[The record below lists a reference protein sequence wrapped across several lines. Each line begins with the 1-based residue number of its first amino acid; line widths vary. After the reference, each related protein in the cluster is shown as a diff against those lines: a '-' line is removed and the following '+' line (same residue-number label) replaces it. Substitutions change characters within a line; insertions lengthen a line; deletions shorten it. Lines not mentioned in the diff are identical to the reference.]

1 MQAKVHHYPEGE
13 MTRHLKELLHG
24 TGEIRGDLE
33 KRLAGDFGVAGA
45 FLTTSATAALEL
57 ALMALDL
64 APGDEVL
71 LPAYTFVA
79 CATAVVRAGGRP
91 VFCDITPDAF
101 CMDPASIESKLTAR
115 SRAILAVH
123 YGGVPAEIE
132 TLSAFGLPVIED
144 AAHAFM
150 GKKGDRNLGT
160 LGDFGAF
167 SFHHTKDLSTGE
179 GGLLLVRDAEVY
191 RRTRLC
197 FDKGTN
203 RAAFDAGEVE
213 RYTWVS
219 PGSSFA
225 MNDLTA
231 GLLGYQL
238 EEVENLR
245 RRRAEIARRYDEGLA
260 GTNFTLQDRRGEDH
274 LSHHLYP
281 VLVRRG
287 GDRDGLIAHLKQLG
301 IPASFHYVPLHT
313 SPMARTLGIQ
323 TELPVTEDVAA
334 RLVRLPIH
342 GHMTDDDVDRV
353 IRALVDHQK
362 KRK

>member
-1 MQAKVHHYPEGE
+1 MQAKAHHYPEKKII
-13 MTRHLKELLHG
+13 RHLSAFLHG
-24 TGEIRGDLE
+24 KGEIRSALE
-33 KRLAGDFGVAGA
+33 KELAGDFGVAGA

-64 APGDEVL
+64 SPGDEVL
-71 LPAYTFVA
+71 LPSFTFVA
-79 CATAVVRAGGRP
+79 CATAVLRAGGTP
-91 VFCDITPDAF
+91 VFCDITADTF
-101 CMDPASIESKLTAR
+101 CIDPRSVASKVTDQ

-123 YGGVPAEIE
+123 YGGVPADLEA
-132 TLSAFGLPVIED
+132 LSALGLPVLED

-150 GKKGDRNLGT
+150 GRRGKRYLGT
-160 LGDFGAF
+160 IGDFGAF

-179 GGLLLVRDAEVY
+179 GGLLLVKDAERY
-191 RRTRLC
+191 RQARLL

-219 PGSSFA
+219 EGGSFA

-231 GLLGYQL
+231 GLVQVQL
-238 EEVENLR
+238 PEVEALR
-245 RRRAEIARRYDEGLA
+245 RRRAEIAARYDAAVVHLSLTAQKG
-260 GTNFTLQDRRGEDH
+260 RGAIQ

-281 VLVRRG
+281 VLV
-287 GDRDGLIAHLKQLG
+287 DRPADREGLIAHLRDRG

-313 SPMARTLGIQ
+313 APMARSLGIQ
-323 TELPVTEDVAA
+323 TVLPVTDDVAA

-342 GHMTDDDVDRV
+342 GHMTDDEVDRV
-353 IRALVDHQK
+353 IQALVDHEK

>member
-1 MQAKVHHYPEGE
+1 MQAKVHRYPEQKLID
-13 MTRHLKELLHG
+13 HLQAFLHG
-24 TGEIRGDLE
+24 TGQIRGALE
-33 KRLAGDFGVAGA
+33 KELAEDFGVAGA
-45 FLTTSATAALEL
+45 FLTTSATSALEL

-71 LPAYTFVA
+71 LPSFTFVA
-79 CATAVVRAGGRP
+79 CATAVLRAGGTP
-91 VFCDITPDAF
+91 VFCDIRPDTF
-101 CMDPASIESKLTAR
+101 CMDPASVESKLTAR

-123 YGGVPAEIE
+123 YGGVPADLQA
-132 TLSAFGLPVIED
+132 LSALGLPVIED

-150 GKKGDRNLGT
+150 GKRGDEYLGT
-160 LGDFGAF
+160 LGEFGAF

-179 GGLLLVRDAEVY
+179 GGLLLVRDADKY
-191 RRTRLC
+191 RRTRLL

-219 PGSSFA
+219 EGGSFA

-231 GLLGYQL
+231 GLLKVQL
-238 EEVENLR
+238 DEVETLR
-245 RRRAEIARRYDEGLA
+245 RRRAEIARRYDQGLA
-260 GTNFTLQDRRGEDH
+260 GTNLTIQDRRGEDH

-281 VLVRRG
+281 VLVKKALE
-287 GDRDGLIAHLKQLG
+287 RDDLIAHLKDRG
-301 IPASFHYVPLHT
+301 IPASFHYVPLHRA
-313 SPMARTLGIQ
+313 PMARSLGIQ
-323 TELPVTEDVAA
+323 TQLPVTDDVAA

-342 GHMTDDDVDRV
+342 GHMTDDEVDRV
-353 IRALVDHQK
+353 IRALADHQK